1 MPLKAAPVAMMIRT
15 PPARLP
21 GVASGSPDAHG
32 ANVAPDVA
40 TRRDTAATSNDV
52 GLSPG
57 AVALL
62 NAIASVAPATTDPWA
77 RFPPVLT
84 VEHVAEIMGMRVGSA
99 REAARRGNLPMSRRL
114 GRYVVDQVTF
124 RRWLAGYDVWAE
136 GFVPAAGAGGV

>member
-1 MPLKAAPVAMMIRT
+1 MA
-15 PPARLP
+15 LP
-21 GVASGSPDAHG
+21 GTCAPPTSAADRLRVG
-32 ANVAPDVA
+32 ANDA
-40 TRRDTAATSNDV
+40 TGRDTAAQ
-52 GLSPG
+52 LSPG

-84 VEHVAEIMGMRVGSA
+84 VEHVAEIMGMKAGSA

-136 GFVPAAGAGGV
+136 GLVPTSAASRS